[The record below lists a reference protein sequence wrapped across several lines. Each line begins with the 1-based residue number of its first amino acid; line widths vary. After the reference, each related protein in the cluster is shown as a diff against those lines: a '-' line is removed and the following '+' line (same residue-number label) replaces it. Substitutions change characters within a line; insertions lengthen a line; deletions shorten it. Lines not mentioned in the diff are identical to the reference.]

1 MSGKIVSNRLTKLMV
16 ERHLKDLQHGSERGL
31 WFDEEKG
38 NGSINFFEE
47 ILKHSQG
54 KWANT
59 AFILEDFQAFR
70 MWCLFGWQSSATGGR
85 RFKKSYVEIPRK
97 NGKALCL
104 DTPIPTT
111 KGFTELRYLK
121 EGDTIYSGDGA
132 ICNVVKKFDVI
143 NPLKSYR
150 IKFTNCDFID
160 CCEDHLWQI
169 YTKDDLKYNK
179 PARVLPT
186 KDLID
191 RIYQGK
197 IRPELN
203 LSIKRAF
210 DIDCEDKFL
219 PIDPYLLGV
228 WLGDGHSAGSR
239 ITVGKDEIDMMQYLS
254 QYSSPTKNHS
264 SYTFTIY
271 GLATALKN
279 QGILNNKNIPEIYFG
294 GSKLQRLELLRGL
307 MDTDGC
313 IGGKYN
319 QAEFCNMNKNLSYG
333 VWRLVCSFGWKAKII
348 KGRATLNGKDCG
360 TKYRVLFNPDNDN
373 NPFKLERKAN
383 KVPDKS
389 TRRDEFYKIVSI
401 EQIENKPMQ
410 CIQVDSID
418 NTFLCGHGYIRTH
431 NSTEA
436 AGAALLAYTMD
447 GESGAQIYAAATKKD
462 QARIVF
468 REAQNMVKSS
478 QDLQEVLKVY
488 AHSIVEKDG
497 AGYFHCLSSDT
508 KSMDGLNIHC
518 ATVDELHAHSNRD
531 IMDLIETAT
540 SARVQPLIYAI
551 TTAGSNRNS
560 ICYEHHELVTKV
572 LEGSLIDDSLFG
584 AIYSIDENDDWHDEE
599 SWFKANPNLG
609 VSKSIQYMKEQFE
622 KAVNNPTNVNTFL
635 RLDLNVWTD
644 SVTRWVTDDLW
655 MKGGKEINLDKLK
668 GRKCWIGVDLASV
681 SDTTAVAILFEPDEN
696 GEQCVLFKCY
706 LPESTLYTG
715 TRAQFHNYHFWARD
729 GFLTMTKGATTD
741 YKKVIADLLVL
752 KELYNIQLVGIDRW
766 NSSNFYNDLYDLG
779 FDCVG
784 FGQGYKSQTPAING
798 LESLLLDNK
807 LIHGGNPVARWQCG
821 NAMLDNDAAGNKKFN
836 KKKSTEKI
844 DLMAA
849 LSTAVGISQEQVQ
862 NKIPTI
868 TII

>member
-16 ERHLKDLQHGSERGL
+16 ERHIKDLQHGLERGL

-38 NGSINFFEE
+38 NGAINFFEE

-70 MWCLFGWQSSATGGR
+70 MWCLFGWQSSTTGGR

-97 NGKALCL
+97 NGK
-104 DTPIPTT
+104 
-111 KGFTELRYLK
+111 
-121 EGDTIYSGDGA
+121 
-132 ICNVVKKFDVI
+132 
-143 NPLKSYR
+143 
-150 IKFTNCDFID
+150 
-160 CCEDHLWQI
+160 
-169 YTKDDLKYNK
+169 
-179 PARVLPT
+179 
-186 KDLID
+186 
-191 RIYQGK
+191 
-197 IRPELN
+197 
-203 LSIKRAF
+203 
-210 DIDCEDKFL
+210 
-219 PIDPYLLGV
+219 
-228 WLGDGHSAGSR
+228 
-239 ITVGKDEIDMMQYLS
+239 
-254 QYSSPTKNHS
+254 
-264 SYTFTIY
+264 
-271 GLATALKN
+271 
-279 QGILNNKNIPEIYFG
+279 
-294 GSKLQRLELLRGL
+294 
-307 MDTDGC
+307 
-313 IGGKYN
+313 
-319 QAEFCNMNKNLSYG
+319 
-333 VWRLVCSFGWKAKII
+333 
-348 KGRATLNGKDCG
+348 
-360 TKYRVLFNPDNDN
+360 
-373 NPFKLERKAN
+373 
-383 KVPDKS
+383 
-389 TRRDEFYKIVSI
+389 
-401 EQIENKPMQ
+401 
-410 CIQVDSID
+410 
-418 NTFLCGHGYIRTH
+418 
-431 NSTEA
+431 STEA

-572 LEGSLIDDSLFG
+572 LEGSLVDDSLFG
-584 AIYSIDENDDWHDEE
+584 AIYSIDENDDWHDQE

-609 VSKSIQYMKEQFE
+609 VSKSLQYMKEQFE

-655 MKGGKEINLDKLK
+655 MKGAKEINIDKLK

-681 SDTTAVAILFEPDEN
+681 SDTTALAILFEPDEN

-741 YKKVIADLLVL
+741 YKKVIADLLEL
-752 KELYNIQLVGIDRW
+752 KELYNVQLVGIDRW
-766 NSSNFYNDLYDLG
+766 NSSNFYNELYDLG

-798 LESLLLDNK
+798 LEGLLLENK

-849 LSTAVGISQEQVQ
+849 LSTAVGISKGEQ
-862 NKIPTI
+862 NKTPTI
-868 TII
+868 TLI